1 MCKLVVRAVV
11 KGVMVAYRSGCGLKG
26 DSDGNDVD
34 GNDDCDFDVSDGIIE
49 AYEQLSMDWLGYS
62 ATGKA

>member
-26 DSDGNDVD
+26 DSDGNDD
-34 GNDDCDFDVSDGIIE
+34 GDFDVSDGIIE